1 MELLVTHLY
10 QILMT
15 HPDLNGGLLSDFIIK
30 QRNKCYSPLSNDLP
44 EPKLLI
50 DISSDD
56 KINNTHLH
64 QNHNIASSGYCVQY
78 IALSERQNLDYAVQ
92 KPKAPDPASNDP

>member
-15 HPDLNGGLLSDFIIK
+15 SPDLNGGLLSDFIIK
-30 QRNKCYSPLSNDLP
+30 QWNKCYSPLSNDLP

-50 DISSDD
+50 DISSDN
-56 KINNTHLH
+56 KTNNTHLH
-64 QNHNIASSGYCVQY
+64 RNHKIAGSGYCVQY
-78 IALSERQNLDYAVQ
+78 IALSEQQNLDYVVHQPRA
-92 KPKAPDPASNDP
+92 ADPASNDP